1 MRRYSRRRY
10 KSPKTQV
17 LDVKGWPR
25 GLNTLVNPNMIRVDE
40 LAEAINAIFTQYGV
54 ISKRPGTSLVV
65 NLDSHEI
72 QGYGVYNRR
81 EDDDSLTRYL
91 CAVAGG
97 NFYVIDP
104 VAKTKTLKSGHTFHT
119 TNRVKMVQGGN
130 KLYIFDGHSAQVSW
144 DGTTF
149 YTPTEIDPPE
159 NLSITKEGS
168 GTGTKTVSYVVTAAN
183 GQETNGS
190 SAVQLTSCPN
200 QWDTD
205 TYAKLDWDDV
215 DGADS
220 YNIYRGSPGNETYLT
235 SVTESRFFD
244 QGQADASQSFL
255 VIVPDENRTG
265 GIVFSTG
272 TIYHESIVAVEKANR
287 NRIWISAG
295 GDKIDS
301 FAPGD
306 GGTFYDYHTETGE
319 AVNGVEVYAGLGED
333 FVYIFQDHKVGQLG
347 FAANGAPQVKDVNLA
362 VGAASDAS
370 IVLFENDLGFWSRY
384 GGYTLRMEPNLVNV
398 LRIAELTVRVHPTYV
413 NSISQ
418 QALSKVCG
426 VYDKANHVI
435 IWSIPSGATQNNT
448 SLAYDPVYVG
458 FSEYRGIAATAFI
471 KFVDANNNEH
481 TYGGDSQGN
490 VFKLFDGTSDMG
502 DPIYFRVATKLFDM
516 DAPYAYKT
524 FERLYLL
531 FGNIQA
537 QNLKVQLIK
546 DGLEE
551 LKTFSV
557 ASQQGQTGWG
567 ADLWGD
573 VLWGDSS
580 GTLVSA
586 NNRSVMRFVDIYQDL
601 FNLQI
606 VYENK
611 SATDTF
617 EILGLYVQWQ
627 ASQQPPP
634 SEMRVE

>member
-1 MRRYSRRRY
+1 
-10 KSPKTQV
+10 
-17 LDVKGWPR
+17 
-25 GLNTLVNPNMIRVDE
+25 MIRVDE
-40 LAEAINAIFTQYGV
+40 LAEAVNAVFTQYGV
-54 ISKRPGTSLVV
+54 VAKRPGTTLVV
-65 NLDSHEI
+65 NLDNLPI
-72 QGYGVYNRR
+72 QGYGTYNRR
-81 EDDDSLTRYL
+81 EIDGTLTRYF
-91 CAVAGG
+91 CCVAGG

-104 VAKTKTLKSGHTFHT
+104 VAKTKTLKTGYTFHA

-130 KLYIFDGHSAQVSW
+130 RLYVFDGQSPQVSW

-149 YTPTEIDPPE
+149 TTPTA
-159 NLSITKEGS
+159 ITAPTGLAVSKVGVA
-168 GTGTKTVSYVVTAAN
+168 TGTKTISYVLTAAN

-190 SAVQLTSCPN
+190 TNVTLSNAPN
-200 QWDTD
+200 KWDLD
-205 TYAKLDWDDV
+205 TYASLDWNDV
-215 DGADS
+215 TGATS
-220 YNIYRGSPGNETYLT
+220 YNIYRGSPGNETFLT

-244 QGQADASQSFL
+244 QGQADAEQSFL
-255 VIVPDENRTG
+255 LLVPDENRTA
-265 GIVFSTG
+265 GIIFSTG
-272 TIYHESIVAVEKANR
+272 TIYHDAIVAVEKANR

-295 GDKIDS
+295 GDKMDS
-301 FAPGD
+301 FSPGD

-333 FVYIFQDHKVGQLG
+333 YVYIFQDHKVGQLG
-347 FAANGAPQVKDVNLA
+347 FASNGAPQVKDVNLA

-398 LRIAELTVRVHPTYV
+398 LRIAELTIRVHPTYV

-418 QALSKVCG
+418 NALSKVCG

-435 IWSIPSGATQNNT
+435 IWSIPSGSDQNNT

-458 FSEYRGIAATAFI
+458 FSEYRGIAATAFM
-471 KFVDANNNEH
+471 KFVDESNQEH
-481 TYGGDSQGN
+481 TYGGDAQGN

-502 DPIYFRVATKLFDM
+502 APIHFRIATKLFDM
-516 DAPYAYKT
+516 DAPYSFKT
-524 FERLYLL
+524 FERLFLL

-537 QNLKVQLIK
+537 QNLKVSLIK

-551 LKTFSV
+551 LKSFSV

-573 VLWGDSS
+573 ILWGDSS
-580 GTLVSA
+580 GTIVSA
-586 NNRSVMRFVDIYQDL
+586 NNRSVMRFVDINQDL
-601 FNLQI
+601 FNLQV

-617 EILGLYVQWQ
+617 EILSLYIQWT

-634 SEMRVE
+634 SEMRVD